1 MSEEDIKIK
10 ALKIVMLGDTTVG
23 KTSII
28 NSYLNKDFTQDML
41 SNIGIDKNNKKIK
54 MKDGNEIKLVIWDTA
69 GQERF
74 HSVATSTIKS
84 AQGVIVS
91 FDLTNEKSFK
101 NLSRWL
107 DDIKENNN
115 KIPILLFG
123 NKCDMLEERVV
134 EEKDIDIFVSRNKL
148 IYYETSAK
156 DNINIEEG
164 FTKIAEEA
172 YEKVGIS
179 HGMSIKKGKKKEKE
193 KSFC

>member
-1 MSEEDIKIK
+1 MSEDDIKIK

-54 MKDGNEIKLVIWDTA
+54 MKDGSEIKLVIWDTA

>member
-148 IYYETSAK
+148 IYYETNAK

>member
-101 NLSRWL
+101 NVSRWL

>member
-54 MKDGNEIKLVIWDTA
+54 MKDGSEIKLVIWDTA

>member
-1 MSEEDIKIK
+1 MWSNQ
-10 ALKIVMLGDTTVG
+10 
-23 KTSII
+23 II
-28 NSYLNKDFTQDML
+28 NKFGKFNLIIPY
-41 SNIGIDKNNKKIK
+41 
-54 MKDGNEIKLVIWDTA
+54 GNEIKLVIWDTA

>member
-28 NSYLNKDFTQDML
+28 NSYLNKDFSQDML

-91 FDLTNEKSFK
+91 FDLTNEKTFK
-101 NLSRWL
+101 SVSRWL
-107 DDIKENNN
+107 NDIKDNNN
-115 KIPILLFG
+115 NIPILLFG

-134 EEKDIDIFVSRNKL
+134 EEKDIDTFVSRNKL

-156 DNINIEEG
+156 ENINIEEG

>member
-91 FDLTNEKSFK
+91 FDLTNEKTFK
-101 NLSRWL
+101 SVSRWL
-107 DDIKENNN
+107 NDIKDNNN
-115 KIPILLFG
+115 NIPILLFG
-123 NKCDMLEERVV
+123 NKCDMLEQRVV
-134 EEKDIDIFVSRNKL
+134 EEKDIDTFVSRNKL

-156 DNINIEEG
+156 ENINIEEG

-172 YEKVGIS
+172 YEKLGIS
-179 HGMSIKKGKKKEKE
+179 HGMSLKKGKKKEKE
-193 KSFC
+193 KGFC

>member
-28 NSYLNKDFTQDML
+28 NSYLNKDFSQDML

-91 FDLTNEKSFK
+91 FDLTNEKTFK
-101 NLSRWL
+101 SVSRWL
-107 DDIKENNN
+107 NDIKDNNN
-115 KIPILLFG
+115 NIPILLFG
-123 NKCDMLEERVV
+123 NKCDMLEQRVV
-134 EEKDIDIFVSRNKL
+134 EEKDIDTFVSRNKL

-156 DNINIEEG
+156 ENINIEEG

-172 YEKVGIS
+172 YEKLGIS
-179 HGMSIKKGKKKEKE
+179 HGMSLKKGKKKEKE
-193 KSFC
+193 KGFC